1 MIEIKKVSTKEEMD
15 QVFDIRREVFI
26 KEQGV
31 PEEIEMDEL
40 DAEAVHVLAV
50 VNGVPAGCGRLL
62 RIGNDA
68 KIGRVAVRKDMRRM
82 GIGDGICR
90 LLISMARDS
99 GAEKIIANA
108 QLTAEG
114 FYSKLGFV
122 RDSDVFMEAGIE
134 HVRMV
139 RAV

>member
-1 MIEIKKVSTKEEMD
+1 MVEIKKVNTKEEMD
-15 QVFDIRREVFI
+15 MVYDIRREVFI
-26 KEQGV
+26 REQGI
-31 PEEIEMDEL
+31 PEEIEMDDL
-40 DAEAVHVLAV
+40 DAEAIHVLAV

-62 RIGNDA
+62 MNGNDA
-68 KIGRVAVRKDMRRM
+68 KIGRVAVRKDMRRT

-90 LLISMARDS
+90 LLISMALDR
-99 GAEKIIANA
+99 GAEKITANA
-108 QLTAEG
+108 QLSAEG

-122 RDSDVFMEAGIE
+122 REGEVFKEAGID